1 MLEMLMQWYRRR
13 FSDPEAI
20 ALLVILV
27 AGFGII
33 FFFSGLLAPLLV
45 AIVLAYLLEWPT
57 VRLQSIGC
65 SRPWATS
72 IVLILFVG
80 ILLLMAFVVLPIAWQ
95 QGIYLIRDMPGMLN
109 KLSDFAATL
118 PRRYPA
124 LMDAG
129 IIDAMAENMRSRM
142 LTMGDSVVKISLAS
156 LVGLLTIAVYLV
168 LVPLMVF
175 FLLKDK
181 EQMLNAVRRV
191 LPRNRGLAG
200 QVWKEMNQQ
209 ITNYIRGKVLE
220 MIVVGIATWLG
231 FLLFGLNYSLLLAVL
246 VGFSVLIPYIGA
258 FVVTIPVVG
267 VALFQFGLGTE
278 FWSCFAVYLII
289 QGLDG
294 NLLVPVLFSEA
305 VNLHPLVIILSVVIF
320 GGLWGFWGVFFA
332 IPLATLIKAVVHACM
347 TLCHWLTDIVTPF
360 SASSALILRIIA
372 RYTSCSSKLI
382 WPVLISS
389 TLANTATS
397 SISASST

>member
-27 AGFGII
+27 AGFSIL

-57 VRLQSIGC
+57 ARLQAIGC
-65 SRPWATS
+65 SRRWAAS

-80 ILLLMAFVVLPIAWQ
+80 ILLLMAFVVMPIAWQ

-129 IIDAMAENMRSRM
+129 IIDAMAENMRTRM
-142 LTMGDSVVKISLAS
+142 LNMGDSVVKYSLAS
-156 LVGLLTIAVYLV
+156 LVGLLTLAVYLV

-175 FLLKDK
+175 FLVKDK

-200 QVWKEMNQQ
+200 QVWNEMNQQ

-220 MIVVGIATWLG
+220 MV
-231 FLLFGLNYSLLLAVL
+231 
-246 VGFSVLIPYIGA
+246 
-258 FVVTIPVVG
+258 VVG

-289 QGLDG
+289 QALDG

-332 IPLATLIKAVVHACM
+332 IPLATLIKAVVHA
-347 TLCHWLTDIVTPF
+347 WPDGQVTD
-360 SASSALILRIIA
+360 ASS
-372 RYTSCSSKLI
+372 
-382 WPVLISS
+382 
-389 TLANTATS
+389 
-397 SISASST
+397 

>member
-65 SRPWATS
+65 SRRWATS
-72 IVLILFVG
+72 IVLVVFVG
-80 ILLLMAFVVLPIAWQ
+80 ILLLMAFVVLPIARQ

-220 MIVVGIATWLG
+220 MIVVGIATAGVLALWAELFAAAGGAGRLLG
-231 FLLFGLNYSLLLAVL
+231 TYSVHWRIC
-246 VGFSVLIPYIGA
+246 GDHSGGWRGA
-258 FVVTIPVVG
+258 IPVWCRHGILELLRG
-267 VALFQFGLGTE
+267 VSDYSGAGRQ
-278 FWSCFAVYLII
+278 
-289 QGLDG
+289 
-294 NLLVPVLFSEA
+294 PVSTG
-305 VNLHPLVIILSVVIF
+305 VV
-320 GGLWGFWGVFFA
+320 
-332 IPLATLIKAVVHACM
+332 
-347 TLCHWLTDIVTPF
+347 
-360 SASSALILRIIA
+360 LR
-372 RYTSCSSKLI
+372 SG
-382 WPVLISS
+382 
-389 TLANTATS
+389 
-397 SISASST
+397 

>member
-65 SRPWATS
+65 SRRWATS
-72 IVLILFVG
+72 IVLVVFVG

-209 ITNYIRGKVLE
+209 ITNRSLSGGEHGGDERGGDRHLAGVLTLRAE
-220 MIVVGIATWLG
+220 LFAAAGGAGRLLG
-231 FLLFGLNYSLLLAVL
+231 TYSVHWRIC
-246 VGFSVLIPYIGA
+246 GDHSGGWRGA
-258 FVVTIPVVG
+258 IPV
-267 VALFQFGLGTE
+267 
-278 FWSCFAVYLII
+278 W
-289 QGLDG
+289 
-294 NLLVPVLFSEA
+294 
-305 VNLHPLVIILSVVIF
+305 
-320 GGLWGFWGVFFA
+320 
-332 IPLATLIKAVVHACM
+332 
-347 TLCHWLTDIVTPF
+347 
-360 SASSALILRIIA
+360 R
-372 RYTSCSSKLI
+372 RY
-382 WPVLISS
+382 
-389 TLANTATS
+389 
-397 SISASST
+397 